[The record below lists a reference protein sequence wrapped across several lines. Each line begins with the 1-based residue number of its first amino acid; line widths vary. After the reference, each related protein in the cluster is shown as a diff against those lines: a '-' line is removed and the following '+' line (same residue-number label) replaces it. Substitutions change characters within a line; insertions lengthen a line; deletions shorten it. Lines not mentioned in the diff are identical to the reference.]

1 MFEGKVVYQIYPK
14 SFKDTNGDGTGDIR
28 GIISE
33 LDYLS
38 LLGVDML
45 WLTPVHLSP
54 QRDNGYDTQDYTSI
68 DPLFGTMADVEEL
81 ILEAGNRNIEIMF
94 DMVLNHTSTDHEWF
108 QKALQGDPQYMDYY
122 FFRDTTTNWQ
132 SKFGGS
138 AWEYVPALNLSYL
151 HLFDTTQADLN
162 WDNPAVF
169 DEMCH
174 VVNFWLD
181 KGIKGLRFDVINLI
195 SKPEVFEDDHIGDG
209 RRFYTDGPRVH
220 EFLHRL
226 NKATFGQ
233 HKNVLTVGEMS
244 STSLKDGVQ
253 YANPASEELST
264 IFQFHHLKVD
274 YKDNKKWHHQEFD
287 FIELKKILSDWQMA
301 SQEVQALVA
310 LFLNNHDQPRSVSRF
325 GDVEH
330 YHYESATLL
339 ASAIHNMRGIVYLY
353 QGEEIGLP
361 NAKFNDIAT
370 YKDIESLNAYSLLN
384 GTHEEKM
391 AALSH
396 HSRDNGRTP
405 MPWLSDAKHH
415 GFTKG
420 TPWLDLSHDEH
431 LISVEDSLKDTNSIF
446 WFYKKLIQLRHDD
459 ELIQK
464 GLISFMELDH
474 PQLFNYKKTYQ
485 GKTYLFI
492 NNFFGKHVDYT
503 IDAKVKR
510 IVMGN
515 YDDVQVTQELQLRPY
530 ETLVLELQEG

>member
-14 SFKDTNGDGTGDIR
+14 SFKDTNGDGTGDIK

-54 QRDNGYDTQDYTSI
+54 QKDNGYDTQDYTSI
-68 DPLFGTMADVEEL
+68 DPLFGTMEDVEEL
-81 ILEAGNRNIEIMF
+81 ILEAGKRNIEIMF
-94 DMVLNHTSTDHEWF
+94 DMVLNHTSTQHEWF
-108 QKALQGDPQYMDYY
+108 QKALQGDPKYMDYY
-122 FFRDTTTNWQ
+122 FFRDTTTNWE

-138 AWEYVPALNLSYL
+138 TWEYVPSLDLSYL

-162 WDNPAVF
+162 WENPEVF

-174 VVNFWLD
+174 VVNFWLE

-195 SKPEVFEDDHIGDG
+195 SKPEVFEDDHLGDG

-233 HKNVLTVGEMS
+233 YTDVLTVGEMS

-253 YANPASEELST
+253 YANPQSEELST

-274 YKDNKKWHHQEFD
+274 YQDNKKWHYQDFD
-287 FIELKKILSDWQMA
+287 FIELKRILSDWQIA
-301 SQEVQALVA
+301 SQEAQALVA

-325 GDVEH
+325 GNVEH

-361 NAKFNDIAT
+361 NAKFNDLST
-370 YKDIESLNAYSLLN
+370 YKDIESLNAYSLLS

-391 AALSH
+391 SALSH

-405 MPWLSDAKHH
+405 MPWLRGEKHH
-415 GFTKG
+415 GFTSG
-420 TPWLDLSHDEH
+420 TPWLDLSHDTH
-431 LISVEDSLKDTNSIF
+431 LISVEESLQNPDSIF

-464 GLISFMELDH
+464 GHMTFTELDH
-474 PQLFNYKKTYQ
+474 PQLFNYQKTYQ

-492 NNFFGKHVDYT
+492 NNFFGETVDYR
-503 IDAKVKR
+503 IDSKVKR
-510 IVMGN
+510 VILSN
-515 YDDVQVTQELQLRPY
+515 YDIVEVAHEVQLRPY